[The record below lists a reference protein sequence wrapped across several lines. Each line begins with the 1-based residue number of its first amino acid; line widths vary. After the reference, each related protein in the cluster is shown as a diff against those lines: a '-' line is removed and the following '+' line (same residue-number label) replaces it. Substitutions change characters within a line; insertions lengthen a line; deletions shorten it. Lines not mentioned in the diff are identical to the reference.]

1 MINTTSEIYLHLY
14 EFDSSP
20 NIEYNFSVQQNR
32 ILKECEK
39 EGSENETDEDEE
51 EDFDL
56 HVNIDPNLVSLLK
69 ILKIFLLFTFFYD
82 RLLIYFFSNPFVD
95 FRKNSDQLI
104 LLPSELQI
112 RISFELPNLS
122 KKILYQRKKL

>member
-1 MINTTSEIYLHLY
+1 MINTTSEIYLYLY

-39 EGSENETDEDEE
+39 EGSEDETDEE

-56 HVNIDPNLVSLLK
+56 QVNIDPNLVSL
-69 ILKIFLLFTFFYD
+69 
-82 RLLIYFFSNPFVD
+82 
-95 FRKNSDQLI
+95 
-104 LLPSELQI
+104 
-112 RISFELPNLS
+112 
-122 KKILYQRKKL
+122 

>member
-1 MINTTSEIYLHLY
+1 MINTTSEIYLICIYLY

-39 EGSENETDEDEE
+39 EGSEDETDEDEE

-56 HVNIDPNLVSLLK
+56 QVNIDPNLVSLLK
-69 ILKIFLLFTFFYD
+69 ILKIFLLFY
-82 RLLIYFFSNPFVD
+82 LFS
-95 FRKNSDQLI
+95 
-104 LLPSELQI
+104 
-112 RISFELPNLS
+112 
-122 KKILYQRKKL
+122 